1 MAKTSI
7 PKYKGVSLPKV
18 TPVKLSIPKPIR
30 LVKLAKPTSRFRM
43 PKL

>member
-7 PKYKGVSLPKV
+7 PKYKGVSLPKP
-18 TPVKLSIPKPIR
+18 TPVKIGVIKPVK

-43 PKL
+43 PKI